1 MFPPLLLTF
10 TDRKE
15 GFFMRKG
22 YYSIYASPIKQFIEL
37 KRKLGFK
44 FQSGAFYLSKI
55 DLLAQERS
63 ETSSGITKDF
73 ADKWSER
80 NAGETDRNR
89 YFRIGLL
96 RRFSSFLR
104 DNGIESYVPRLPP
117 MPENTFIPYI
127 FSPVEISALFKACD
141 ELKLRMFNSHTCLM
155 CIPSLFRLL
164 YGTGLRIG
172 EVLALKNEDV
182 NLEDNYLHVRD
193 CKSGKARIIP
203 ISDSLSSVC
212 KEYLWNR
219 ERLPIAQK
227 VSEYFFV
234 RADGMKC
241 GPAVRSWFK
250 RCLDSSG
257 IPHGGPQSPRIHDL
271 RHTFAVT
278 SLATMAQSGIDL
290 YVSLPILS
298 NYLGHQSL
306 DATNH
311 YVRLTASMYPD
322 LIRDVDTVC
331 LDVFPKYR
339 NYEAD

>member
-1 MFPPLLLTF
+1 
-10 TDRKE
+10 
-15 GFFMRKG
+15 MRKG
-22 YYSIYASPIKQFIEL
+22 YYSVYGLPIKQFIEL

-44 FQSGAFYLSKI
+44 FESGAFYLSKI
-55 DLLAQERS
+55 DLFAQERS
-63 ETSSGITKDF
+63 ETSIGITKDF

-80 NAGETDRNR
+80 KANESDRSR
-89 YFRIGLL
+89 YFRIGVLA
-96 RRFSSFLR
+96 RFSSFLR
-104 DNGIESYVPRLPP
+104 DNGIESYVPKLPP
-117 MPENTFIPYI
+117 MPENSFIPYI
-127 FSPVEISALFKACD
+127 YSPAEISALFKACD

-155 CIPSLFRLL
+155 CIPSLLRLL

-172 EVLALKNEDV
+172 EALALKNEDV
-182 NLEDNYLHVRD
+182 NLDDNYLHVQD
-193 CKSGKARIIP
+193 SKNGKARIIP
-203 ISDSLSSVC
+203 VSDSLSSVC
-212 KEYLWNR
+212 REYRWHR
-219 ERLPIAQK
+219 ERLPMAQK
-227 VSEYFFV
+227 ASEYFFI

-241 GPAVRSWFK
+241 GPAVGSWFK
-250 RCLDSSG
+250 RCLDSAE

-322 LIRDVDTVC
+322 LIRDVDMVC